1 MAAGPGGQWQPCSVS
16 MNPADFPGLQPLPMR
31 RFRYS
36 DAGSIIGSSDGA
48 VGTESS
54 RGTGGMLQRPWISVV
69 IAAFWCLATGWLFVE
84 KIGPSL
90 STGSPPGHGQSLV
103 AGQPPIPVAWSVLW
117 NDTPL
122 GWALAE
128 SSRLDDGQIAVDSRL
143 HLDRVPIDE
152 MLPKWTAEVLAT
164 VLRPAGPSIRGQGMV
179 VDSTSH
185 FRFESGGRLRDFDAE
200 VDLPGVG
207 VPILFTGSLVDDT
220 LSVSLRAGDL
230 RYETR
235 QQVPWHAVSG
245 DELSPRAVLLG
256 LFPGRRW
263 QVSIFSPLRSNG
275 STVELLHAEVD
286 GEEQIFW
293 DGQLTWTSVVVYR
306 PDPTNRGSH
315 RFRIWVDRSG
325 RVLRQEAAILAARLV
340 FERRNDEAAAELVAA
355 LAAADD
361 AAVAA
366 EPDTP

>member
-1 MAAGPGGQWQPCSVS
+1 M
-16 MNPADFPGLQPLPMR
+16 
-31 RFRYS
+31 
-36 DAGSIIGSSDGA
+36 GSQTFTGFGDGA
-48 VGTESS
+48 VGPEPP
-54 RGTGGMLQRPWISVV
+54 RGPGGMLQRPWVSVV

-84 KIGPSL
+84 KIAPSL

-103 AGQPPIPVAWSVLW
+103 GGNAPEPVAWSVLW
-117 NDTPL
+117 NETPL
-122 GWALAE
+122 GWALTE
-128 SSRLDDGQIAVDSRL
+128 SRRLDDGQIAVDSRL

-164 VLRPAGPSIRGQGMV
+164 VLRPPGHAIRGQGMV
-179 VDSTSH
+179 VESQSR
-185 FRFESGGRLRDFDAE
+185 FRFDAGGRLRNFDAE
-200 VDLPGVG
+200 VDLPGVST
-207 VPILFTGSLVDDT
+207 PILFTGELVDDT

-235 QQVPWHAVSG
+235 QQVPWHAVTG

-263 QVSIFSPLRSNG
+263 QVSVFSPLRSNG

-286 GEEQIFW
+286 GEEQIYW
-293 DGQLTWTSVVVYR
+293 DGQLIWTHIVVYR

-340 FERRNDEAAAELVAA
+340 FERRNDEAAAD
-355 LAAADD
+355 LA

-366 EPDTP
+366 DQATPAGRNSNAGDPSAGMESDAP